1 VYLTLKGQPHWPRDW
16 NFLYFHYVENWNM
29 AFSLTILKMPVVNA
43 LAVVA
48 IAFIIYYLW
57 RYKDIAWLPSLG
69 MAFILGG
76 AFGNIPERIITGYVV
91 DWISVEWPDWLL
103 FTRWPSFNVA
113 DASVSVGIVMYLI
126 YILFV
131 EERPAPAE
139 TSSNSES

>member
-1 VYLTLKGQPHWPRDW
+1 
-16 NFLYFHYVENWNM
+16 M